1 MEGKL
6 LTKRYRVGITSLVA
20 LLLCVGVSVAG
31 DEQSTRATMNTGT
44 ELRLVYVFNPA
55 IAGHFDRALELQ
67 SLARFAPSLISVL
80 GVVRNSDNTS
90 LGRSR
95 DVEFATVPERVARA
109 ENIGGKQVSSWLS
122 SAPGLYE
129 DYFVLEDEAGV
140 RLQGTGSDLGQVA
153 AVVPVTPVMTKVEFN
168 TWGKVKELFQ

>member
-1 MEGKL
+1 MDGKL
-6 LTKRYRVGITSLVA
+6 LTKRYRVGIASLAA

-31 DEQSTRATMNTGT
+31 DEQSTTATMNTGT

-55 IAGHFDRALELQ
+55 IDEHFERALQLQ
-67 SLARFAPSLISVL
+67 SVARLKPSLISVL
-80 GVVRNSDNTS
+80 GVVRDSDNTS

-95 DVEFATVPERVARA
+95 DVEFDTVPERVARA
-109 ENIGGKQVSSWLS
+109 ENIGGKQVSSWLA
-122 SAPGLYE
+122 SAPCPHE